1 MFAEQGKR
9 PRKRLKIRG
18 HTETRD
24 LRVMLPLSMERR
36 RKIKAS
42 DPMASDTASAETW
55 GDTMRASTGMNK
67 RCMSIA
73 LVTKRFP
80 PLGFLAC

>member
-1 MFAEQGKR
+1 M
-9 PRKRLKIRG
+9 LKIRR

-24 LRVMLPLSMERR
+24 LRAMLPLSMERR

-42 DPMASDTASAETW
+42 DPMASATASAETC
-55 GDTMRASTGMNK
+55 GDTMRASTGMSK

-73 LVTKRFP
+73 LVIKRFP
-80 PLGFLAC
+80 PLGFLACQ